1 MPPST
6 IQKNISQRMYQQV
19 VSEVGKQKNHFVF
32 KRDEK
37 ISIIQGDLL
46 NKVLECFPPHLDPQK
61 AQVPLSTIFTS
72 FFHKPTNSLVVVNKG
87 ASLLSKSIVSG
98 RYMIIRHVGFVVYL
112 PNQGIEIIDVGIAGN
127 IQKSS
132 FVVLRPESACS
143 PGFMFGSQRCNCY
156 DQWLLT
162 QELAAEYNMI
172 EKPALSPQKLE
183 EFLTSGMS
191 LDEHDNLISRTSGQ
205 AFMMIHFT
213 SQNGMGSG
221 VIENNF
227 VHDLTANAFIR
238 HRGEYS
244 AEQTYNT
251 SVAGGFK
258 TLGLMPDPRKLNDG
272 LSFKLS
278 STIADYFNAPKN
290 IALLTNNVDKLNALR
305 SSGYKVKRLQ
315 LVVRAGD
322 GGNIENDDR
331 RNEFGHMIPD
341 GIKVSWQEEFIRLK
355 GEIDSLKS
363 EDFS

>member
-1 MPPST
+1 MSPSP
-6 IQKNISQRMYQQV
+6 IQNLSQEIYQQV
-19 VSEVGKQKNHFVF
+19 KAEVEKQETPFVF
-32 KRDEK
+32 KRDKE
-37 ISIIQGDLL
+37 ISIIQGNLL
-46 NKVLECFPPHLDPQK
+46 EKVLESLPPYLDHQK
-61 AQVPLSTIFTS
+61 AKVPLSTIFTS
-72 FFHKPTNSLVVVNKG
+72 FFHGPTNSLVVVNKG
-87 ASLLSKSIVSG
+87 ASLLSKSILSG

-172 EKPALSPQKLE
+172 EKPDLSPQKLE
-183 EFLTSGMS
+183 EFLMSGMS
-191 LDEHDNLISRTSGQ
+191 LDEHDSLISRTSGQ
-205 AFMMIHFT
+205 AFMMMHFT

-221 VIENNF
+221 VMENNF
-227 VHDLTANAFIR
+227 VHDLTVNAFIR

-244 AEQTYNT
+244 AEQAYNT

-258 TLGLMPDPRKLNDG
+258 ALGLMPDPRKLNNG

-290 IALLTNNVDKLNALR
+290 VALLTNNVDKLNALR
-305 SSGYKVKRLQ
+305 GSGYKVKRLQ
-315 LVVRAGD
+315 LVARAGD

-331 RNEFGHMIPD
+331 RNEFGHMIPE
-341 GIKVSWQEEFIRLK
+341 GIKISWQEEFARLR